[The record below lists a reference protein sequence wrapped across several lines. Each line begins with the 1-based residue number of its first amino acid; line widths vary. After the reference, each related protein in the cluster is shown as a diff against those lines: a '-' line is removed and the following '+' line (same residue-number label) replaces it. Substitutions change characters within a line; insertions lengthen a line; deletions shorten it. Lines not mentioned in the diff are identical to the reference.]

1 MIRFCE
7 RKFGKLLFPRSEPWK
22 RQQKIRVVLVVL
34 LIELLIA
41 GAIVGLAML
50 NDSKWK

>member
-7 RKFGKLLFPRSEPWK
+7 RKCGKLLFPRSEPWK
-22 RQQKIRVVLVVL
+22 RQQKIRVVFLVL

-41 GAIVGLAML
+41 GAIVAVAML
-50 NDSKWK
+50 NNAKWK

>member
-7 RKFGKLLFPRSEPWK
+7 KNLGKLLFPRLDPWK
-22 RQQKIRVVLVVL
+22 RQQKIRVVLVVV

-41 GAIVGLAML
+41 GAIVGLAL
-50 NDSKWK
+50 LSNNRWK

>member
-7 RKFGKLLFPRSEPWK
+7 KNLGKLLFPRSDPWK

-34 LIELLIA
+34 LIELLMA

-50 NDSKWK
+50 NNSKWK